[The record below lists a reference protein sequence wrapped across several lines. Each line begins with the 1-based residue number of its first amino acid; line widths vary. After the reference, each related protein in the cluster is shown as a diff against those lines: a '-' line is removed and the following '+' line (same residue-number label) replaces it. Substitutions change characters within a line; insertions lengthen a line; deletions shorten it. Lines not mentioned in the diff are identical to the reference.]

1 MAVDLKQF
9 LSRAVALVVPTQY
22 NRPVINDVA
31 QDMAFVLDLT
41 AQAKR
46 IEWLTSSFTLTGV
59 NHPRFVFPAVPL
71 DETHVYRH
79 IGASDSAAGVQGWQV
94 SVLYPAIGRAFGETF
109 QMNLGTNNENLLS
122 ASATGSNLNVRG
134 GRPLVVYPAG
144 ILTVE
149 RGADGALN
157 DVIDLDVLREVV
169 GGPLSAQIASG
180 IVATEV

>member
-9 LSRAVALVVPTQY
+9 LSRAVALLVPTQY
-22 NRPVINDVA
+22 AAPVITDVL
-31 QDMAFVLDLT
+31 QDLRFTVDLS

-46 IEWLTSSFTLTGV
+46 IEWLTASFTLTGV
-59 NHPRFVFPAVPL
+59 NHPRFVFPAVPI
-71 DETHVYRH
+71 DETHLYRH

-122 ASATGSNLNVRG
+122 ASATGSNLNTRG
-134 GRPLVVYPAG
+134 GRPLVVYPNG

-157 DVIDLDVLREVV
+157 DVIDLDVLREVM
-169 GGPLSAQIASG
+169 GGPLSAQVTAG